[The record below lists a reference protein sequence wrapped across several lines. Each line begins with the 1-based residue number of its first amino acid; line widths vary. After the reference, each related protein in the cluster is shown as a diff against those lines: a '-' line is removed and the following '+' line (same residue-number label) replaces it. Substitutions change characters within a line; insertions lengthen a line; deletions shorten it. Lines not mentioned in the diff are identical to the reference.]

1 MDALGALNYRQ
12 DQHLKV
18 KDFWIGF
25 LLRFLPVQNWRFRNS
40 EKSMHLIARLSVF
53 SADWFRP
60 NPIIFRCRPTA
71 SDRTIIRILKKL
83 LPKKS
88 DDWSRPIQLS
98 SDVAQRHLIAQ
109 LSVFTKTRAAKNIAQ
124 KSSDGAQSNFRST
137 FVFFFSPKFDLRME
151 FRIGILLL
159 LLYWFK
165 ICVCFAAKL
174 GQAALRKQPKIGEI
188 AHSYCYPEMH
198 LIQL

>member
-1 MDALGALNYRQ
+1 
-12 DQHLKV
+12 
-18 KDFWIGF
+18 
-25 LLRFLPVQNWRFRNS
+25 
-40 EKSMHLIARLSVF
+40 MHLIARLSVF

-88 DDWSRPIQLS
+88 DDWSRPIELS

-124 KSSDGAQSNFRST
+124 KNPQMMPNLISDQRLFSFSHQS
-137 FVFFFSPKFDLRME
+137 
-151 FRIGILLL
+151 
-159 LLYWFK
+159 
-165 ICVCFAAKL
+165 
-174 GQAALRKQPKIGEI
+174 
-188 AHSYCYPEMH
+188 
-198 LIQL
+198 LI

>member
-1 MDALGALNYRQ
+1 MDALGA
-12 DQHLKV
+12 LKV

-25 LLRFLPVQNWRFRNS
+25 LLRFLPVQNWLLRNN
-40 EKSMHLIARLSVF
+40 EKSMHLIARL